1 MKQRSSHP
9 LETWMHSHPTSQDL
23 WDPICDKKQLFY
35 LILTFINESDS
46 MHMAF
51 YPSSQ
56 SEFKYRFYGSLERE
70 PCYFLG
76 TCSSQNCYFFLLKAA
91 VLVLVSAK
99 IMEKVAGFRKGNL
112 VTTVL
117 NFCIPIYKAPS
128 SLAHF
133 LVFRL
138 HTRCGC
144 C

>member
-1 MKQRSSHP
+1 
-9 LETWMHSHPTSQDL
+9 
-23 WDPICDKKQLFY
+23 
-35 LILTFINESDS
+35 

-91 VLVLVSAK
+91 VVVLVSAN

-117 NFCIPIYKAPS
+117 NFWIPIYKSPS

-144 C
+144 CQTSRNWSRRGPCAVQTALKLSQYDALREGLNPLPSQQSSMEFLL